1 MRLVRRVS
9 SRSNDALW
17 ASLLSQYVTFHT
29 SHYSPPHFSA
39 SRSLSAWWCHQDNWT
54 GKKDLWTSKAENNFF
69 VFTHAQER
77 AHVFQFLSPLSSYF
91 FLTYVA
97 WCFHLSQVSGGQA
110 KCINGLIVFLLCHI
124 ICAARKSDGES
135 GSLLLLKQLY
145 SQVKAL
151 GN

>member
-1 MRLVRRVS
+1 MTLFGPHCYLSMSPFIPVIT
-9 SRSNDALW
+9 
-17 ASLLSQYVTFHT
+17 LLHT
-29 SHYSPPHFSA
+29 SLPRALP
-39 SRSLSAWWCHQDNWT
+39 LSAWWCHQDNWT
-54 GKKDLWTSKAENNFF
+54 GKKDLWTSKAENNFCRLAGIM
-69 VFTHAQER
+69 FTHAQER

-145 SQVKAL
+145 SQVRAL